1 MSPGADCIF
10 EAKRPVV
17 VVLSVEDHPIRV
29 AKLMG
34 DRFDAGVGWP
44 SAALCLLVDD
54 KYIIPD
60 LDCGPIFWVPRKCTG
75 VTDNVRVRKLESVA
89 ATTGAAGA
97 GPPWQARP
105 APDPW
110 AAHPRRGASRAACP
124 DRVRRSPPRPR
135 RERRWTR
142 PLVAAVRR
150 RRNPPGKVPRLG
162 CACSRRPPRRTMQSK
177 ASSTL
182 VAFGVGGRPKRWRRS
197 LNAAVEGP
205 DELGG
210 V

>member
-97 GPPWQARP
+97 GPTVGSTTGSGSMGCPSSAR
-105 APDPW
+105 
-110 AAHPRRGASRAACP
+110 RI
-124 DRVRRSPPRPR
+124 
-135 RERRWTR
+135 
-142 PLVAAVRR
+142 
-150 RRNPPGKVPRLG
+150 K
-162 CACSRRPPRRTMQSK
+162 
-177 ASSTL
+177 SSL
-182 VAFGVGGRPKRWRRS
+182 P
-197 LNAAVEGP
+197 
-205 DELGG
+205 
-210 V
+210 

>member
-1 MSPGADCIF
+1 MPEAPLSPGADCIF

-97 GPPWQARP
+97 GPTVASTTGSGSMGCPSSAR
-105 APDPW
+105 
-110 AAHPRRGASRAACP
+110 RI
-124 DRVRRSPPRPR
+124 
-135 RERRWTR
+135 
-142 PLVAAVRR
+142 
-150 RRNPPGKVPRLG
+150 K
-162 CACSRRPPRRTMQSK
+162 
-177 ASSTL
+177 SSL
-182 VAFGVGGRPKRWRRS
+182 P
-197 LNAAVEGP
+197 
-205 DELGG
+205 
-210 V
+210 